1 MPQVVFLVL
10 CVSFSKKEGVC
21 TVKKIYRYSPKR
33 DMAVLGILCG
43 ASIVV
48 FYILQLVLKRY
59 TDDVVSQLTKAYWF
73 VVVTCV
79 VYYTALIICW
89 KKNRLT
95 ITETE
100 VSYSYGVIVKQEEK
114 VPISKIETC
123 EINVQ
128 RLQKVFDTSSLTI
141 YLRGGRE
148 IYIGDITNGEEA
160 CIAIMSKLR

>member
-1 MPQVVFLVL
+1 MI
-10 CVSFSKKEGVC
+10 KK
-21 TVKKIYRYSPKR
+21 YRYSPKK
-33 DMAVLGILCG
+33 DISVLGILCG

-59 TDDVVSQLTKAYWF
+59 TDDVVSHFTKAYWF
-73 VVVTCV
+73 VVVTCA

-123 EINVQ
+123 EINAQ
-128 RLQKVFDTSSLTI
+128 HLQKVFDTSSLTI
-141 YLRGGRE
+141 YLRDGRE
-148 IYIGDITNGEEA
+148 IYVCDIINGEEA
-160 CIAIMSKLR
+160 CSAIMSKLR